1 MIQECGAPVPGK
13 IVKWAMLKNE
23 IKRFAWSLFLM
34 SRQVFRRICL
44 LKKTHIEVMNI
55 WKSYNMYNYV
65 NCGVK
70 NCSYIRDCLQLQKES
85 LKKFRLVWDS
95 NPWPL
100 WYWSSKPTGSSWLV
114 SLLAALIGT
123 AMHRY
128 RRGQGF
134 ESRTSLIFS
143 FSGFLF
149 ATAKSCVYNCNN
161 EVTYSIDDSKF
172 LIHIFQIRLMPSR
185 KKGH

>member
-1 MIQECGAPVPGK
+1 
-13 IVKWAMLKNE
+13 
-23 IKRFAWSLFLM
+23 
-34 SRQVFRRICL
+34 
-44 LKKTHIEVMNI
+44 
-55 WKSYNMYNYV
+55 
-65 NCGVK
+65 
-70 NCSYIRDCLQLQKES
+70 
-85 LKKFRLVWDS
+85 
-95 NPWPL
+95 
-100 WYWSSKPTGSSWLV
+100 
-114 SLLAALIGT
+114 
-123 AMHRY
+123 MHRY

-185 KKGH
+185 KKRHQYINSPTYKVPVFIKKNKNKNKNKTKETEKNSQLESTSTLTKPLHNVFGTVYTQTAKVNMNFQVLVAYLSFLLDCSLSMMFVLF